1 MPKIT
6 EERRE
11 EQRTRILTAAM
22 ATFAEHGFR
31 GASMARIIKAS
42 GLSAGAIYT
51 YFPTKDSLEHAVA
64 ESIFRNR
71 LGALLELAE
80 SDPVP
85 APGEGVRRFVASIP
99 AELMDTG
106 LLLQIWG
113 EAVSEERFR
122 ELSTGILRGLVEQM
136 GEYLAA
142 WLRQER
148 GLDEAASRERGRR
161 LAPAVVALCQGY
173 ILRRSLSG
181 EDEGAFLSSADA
193 LLQGL

>member
-11 EQRTRILTAAM
+11 EQRSRILSAAM

-71 LGALLELAE
+71 LGALRELAE

-85 APGEGVRRFVASIP
+85 APAEGVRRFVASIP

-113 EAVSEERFR
+113 EAVSEDRFR
-122 ELSTGILRGLVEQM
+122 ELSTGILRGLVERM

-173 ILRRSLSG
+173 ILRRALSG
-181 EDEGAFLSSADA
+181 EGEEAFLGSVDA